1 MLKPRWSGVWLM
13 SVGLLLVSLRPA
25 LAQEEAG
32 IRVGA
37 RAPVIQINDLDGKP
51 VDLGQWIGHKPV
63 LLEFWAT
70 WCPNCEELLPR
81 LKAAYVQW
89 NDRVEFVGVNVTVNQ
104 TPEKVRSYVA
114 QHAMPF
120 RILYDDQGASVRAF
134 DAPSTAF
141 VVIVDASGTVVYT
154 GLGGDQT
161 FEAALQRAVSPA
173 KPSR

>member
-1 MLKPRWSGVWLM
+1 MPM
-13 SVGLLLVSLRPA
+13 SRCSGLLLMGAGLALAASRPA
-25 LAQEEAG
+25 AAQEDAG

-37 RAPVIQINDLDGKP
+37 PAPVVQVNDLDGRP
-51 VDLGQWIGHKPV
+51 VDLAQWIGHKPV

-81 LKAAYVQW
+81 LKAAYTQW
-89 NDRVEFVGVNVTVNQ
+89 ASRVEFLGVNVTVNQ

-141 VVIVDASGTVVYT
+141 VVILDGSGTVVYT
-154 GLGGDQT
+154 GLGGDQS
-161 FEAALQRAVSPA
+161 FDAALERAVANP